1 MSRLEKVDVGV
12 EVIKLYS
19 FLLSI
24 GHFCALIP
32 NAIILEG
39 CEIQNLDWPDTP
51 WVTLVSKE
59 GVMGVNR
66 NYNFH
71 LSGTFFNRQ
80 QLFQERGDI
89 GSGTKKQGDEASS

>member
-32 NAIILEG
+32 NVIISEG
-39 CEIQNLDWPDTP
+39 CELGP
-51 WVTLVSKE
+51 L
-59 GVMGVNR
+59 
-66 NYNFH
+66 
-71 LSGTFFNRQ
+71 L
-80 QLFQERGDI
+80 
-89 GSGTKKQGDEASS
+89 GSIALRLL